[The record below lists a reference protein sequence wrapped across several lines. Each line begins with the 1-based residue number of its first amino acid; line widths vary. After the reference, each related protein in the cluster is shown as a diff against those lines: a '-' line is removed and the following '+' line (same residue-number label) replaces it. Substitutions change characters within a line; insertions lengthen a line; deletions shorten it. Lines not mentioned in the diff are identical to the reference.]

1 MVKYAAGKLGE
12 LRHRGVIERVFSH
25 LDGMLQLKN
34 AIGYRIRVLEGCH
47 PVDHSVFARE
57 EDIGYTIV
65 IEVDPHD
72 YALIEP
78 EVRSILKSFRF
89 AGDG

>member
-1 MVKYAAGKLGE
+1 LVY
-12 LRHRGVIERVFSH
+12 
-25 LDGMLQLKN
+25 
-34 AIGYRIRVLEGCH
+34 
-47 PVDHSVFARE
+47 ARE
-57 EDIGYTIV
+57 DDIGYTIV

-89 AGDG
+89 AGVPPN